1 MEIIMFILL
10 IFICKQIK
18 INQKAKK
25 FCKSNY

>member
-18 INQKAKK
+18 MNQKVKKLAKHR
-25 FCKSNY
+25 

>member
-18 INQKAKK
+18 INQQIKKTAKHH
-25 FCKSNY
+25 